1 MGDDPAMSV
10 ALRPGEA
17 AEINRARERFAAGS
31 QVLDGVRPSIAM
43 SWVRCRDRYGVD
55 PRLALAPPALDPSHR
70 CLDRDVLLT
79 GLGGHAAALRQRLGT
94 GVVTV
99 VDGGGQLVGS
109 WGGGVPGAGEA
120 HLRPWYSWS
129 EMSSGTNGMG
139 TALEAQTLSAVRG
152 PEHWCEGFHALDCL
166 GAPIIDPVT
175 RSPLAAVNVSTVTGG
190 MPDDAPD
197 LLRQTT
203 ALVRA
208 TLTARAEEHATTLAT
223 AFASAVRGRRGAV
236 LAVDTGGNVV
246 VASSEA
252 GQLLGLE
259 AWEVRTDPAD
269 RLPLDDSGFR
279 FLAAKAAHAAHGL
292 PGWSGSVKVFPAGA
306 AEGVEATLV
315 AVHHGCHPLGFLM
328 TLGSAQG
335 EPITPDRPQ
344 GLPGHQTSRVVAQ
357 RQGRTLVLRPAEIRY
372 AEADGNSVWLATDR
386 GRARAAHRGLKNLE
400 HTLEGH
406 GFLRVHRRYLVNL
419 ARVVEVERSPEGE
432 LKLLLDTGRTPAI
445 PVARARTRAVRRHL
459 RL

>member
-1 MGDDPAMSV
+1 MSV
-10 ALRPGEA
+10 GLRPGEA
-17 AEINRARERFAAGS
+17 AEINEARERFAAGS
-31 QVLDGVRPSIAM
+31 QDLDGIRPSIAL
-43 SWVRCRDRYGVD
+43 SWARCRDHYGVD
-55 PRLALAPPALDPSHR
+55 PRLELAPPALDPSHR

-79 GLGGHAAALRQRLGT
+79 GLGGHAAALRQRFGT

-99 VDGGGQLVGS
+99 VDGGGQMVGS
-109 WGGGVPGAGEA
+109 WGGDVPGAGEA

-139 TALEAQTLSAVRG
+139 TALETQTLSAVRG

-175 RSPLAAVNVSTVTGG
+175 GVSLAAVNVSTVTGS

-197 LLRQTT
+197 LLRRTT

-208 TLTARAEEHATTLAT
+208 TLSTRAEGYATTLAT
-223 AFASAVRGRRGAV
+223 AFSSAVRGRRGAV

-259 AWEVRTDPAD
+259 AWKVRADPAG
-269 RLPLDDSGFR
+269 RVPLDGSGFR
-279 FLAAKAAHAAHGL
+279 ALAAKAAHAAHGR
-292 PGWSGSVKVFPAGA
+292 PGWSGSVTVFPAGA
-306 AEGVEATLV
+306 VEGVEATLV

-328 TLGSAQG
+328 TLGDARG
-335 EPITPDRPQ
+335 EPITLDHPE
-344 GLPGHQTSRVVAQ
+344 GLPGHQASRVVAH
-357 RQGRTLVLRPAEIRY
+357 RQGRTLVLRPAEIQY
-372 AEADGNSVWLATDR
+372 AEANGNSVWLATDR

-400 HTLEGH
+400 HTLEAH

-419 ARVVEVERSPEGE
+419 ARVVEVERSPDGE
-432 LKLLLDTGRTPAI
+432 LKLLLDVGRTPAI
-445 PVARARTRAVRRHL
+445 PVARAHTPAVRRQL
-459 RL
+459 GL